1 MLNALMNV
9 RFWEQS
15 GQCQPPLTN
24 LDLWVHGLVSKLKAE
39 LDAAK
44 LAKVEALR
52 EGG

>member
-1 MLNALMNV
+1 MSA
-9 RFWEQS
+9 FWSKADS
-15 GQCQPPLTN
+15 GQPPLTN